1 MPVIVKLVVSF
12 LLSGTVVVDISLS
25 GLFDKLL
32 SSGRSMHTVYLTDH
46 GDINPITRP
55 RHRHSSLIPSGSIFN
70 TEAMSYFDV

>member
-46 GDINPITRP
+46 GDII
-55 RHRHSSLIPSGSIFN
+55 
-70 TEAMSYFDV
+70 SYNAAATPTLKSDTVRVNIQY